1 MNRIFSKIF
10 CAGLLLFAGLTDTG
24 AQSLS
29 GGLADVSNVAVSRAG
44 DKLLVSMDIDVSA
57 LDIKSNRELVVT
69 PVISCGPDSLRLSS
83 VIVAGRN
90 RYYHH
95 LRNTAL
101 SGDSLRL
108 CRHGSV
114 SVVEYRTVVPYSPWM
129 CRAVLGAVCQT
140 RGCCDGIVDE
150 TVGELARLDLEPRV
164 FEPRLVYVSPKAES
178 KIRDMQGSAYIDF
191 PVNRTEIYPN
201 YRGNPAE
208 LQKIWHTIDT
218 VKSDPDVEIISLTF
232 KGYASPEGS
241 YSNNT
246 RLAKGRTAALKE
258 YVLRLYDFPSDL
270 IATDY
275 EPEDWEG
282 LERYVAG
289 SYLAAKDS
297 ILVIIRSSLTPDAK
311 DRKIK
316 ADHPSDYAFLLKN
329 VYPGLRHSDY
339 VVRYKIR
346 QYTDVAEIIR
356 TLKTQPQKL
365 SLQEMY
371 MAAQAMEQGSDE
383 YAEVFEIAVRMYPD
397 DETANLNAANS
408 ALARRDMKAAAR
420 YLSKAGT
427 TAQAVYARGVFAAM
441 SGDYDAAAAL
451 FAEAARGGVVEA
463 EGEMLRL
470 EEYRKP

>member
-1 MNRIFSKIF
+1 MNRIFLRIF
-10 CAGLLLFAGLTDTG
+10 CAGLLFLAGIAGAG
-24 AQSLS
+24 AQSLP
-29 GGLADVSNVAVSRAG
+29 GGLADVRNLAVSRAG
-44 DKLLVSMDIDVSA
+44 DKLFVSMDIDISA
-57 LDIKSNRELVVT
+57 LDITSNRELTLT
-69 PVISCGPDSLRLSS
+69 PVISSGPDSLRLSP
-83 VIVAGRN
+83 VTVAGRN

-95 LRNTAL
+95 LRNTML

-108 CRHGSV
+108 YRHGSV

-129 CRAVLGAVCQT
+129 GRASLGVVCET
-140 RGCCDGIVDE
+140 RGCCAGLIGE
-150 TVGELARLDLEPRV
+150 TAGELARLDLEPRV
-164 FEPRLVYVSPKAES
+164 YEPRLVYVSPKAEP

-201 YRGNPAE
+201 YRKNPSE

-218 VKSDPDVEIISLTF
+218 VKSDPDVEIVSLTF

-258 YVLRLYDFPSDL
+258 YVRRLYDFPADL

-289 SYLAAKDS
+289 SYLAGKDA
-297 ILVIIRSSLTPDAK
+297 ILSIIRSSLDPDAK

-316 ADHPSDYAFLLKN
+316 TAHPSDYAFLLKN

-346 QYTDVAEIIR
+346 QYTDVAEIRR

-371 MAAQAMEQGSDE
+371 MAAQEMEQGSDE
-383 YAEVFEIAVRMYPD
+383 YAETFEIAVRMYPD

-408 ALARRDMKAAAR
+408 ALSRRDLKSAAR
-420 YLSKAGT
+420 YLAKAGT
-427 TAQAVYARGVFAAM
+427 TAHASYARGVLAAM
-441 SGDYDAAAAL
+441 SGDYDAAARL
-451 FAEAARGGVVEA
+451 FGEAARGGVAGA
-463 EGEMLRL
+463 EDEVRRL
-470 EEYRKP
+470 DDYR